1 LKISKEL
8 KTGVILLLAIGLLVT
23 GVNFLKGH
31 SFFGGDDKYVAY
43 FPNSGNLAP
52 ASSVYVNGVA
62 IGKVLAVEYVD
73 KGSVNRKVKVS
84 FSISNSDVKIPRGSV
99 IEIGGVDLLTKG
111 LLIKMNSDLS
121 KGYYKEGEAIQGIVA
136 VDMVSQLKEYADP
149 ISQKIQKMMVSIDE
163 TVNSLNSFWD
173 TTATSEIEESMQEIK
188 IAIRRFG
195 NVAVEVEDLV
205 ASEKLKLGRIFSN
218 VESITNNL
226 KASNEK
232 IAGIIGNTKKI
243 TDDLVTVNYKAVVE
257 DAQKTIQKLNNTLDA
272 VNSGEGTMGKL
283 LKDEKLYNELVNTNK
298 RMQDL
303 VEDIELHPERY
314 IHFSVLGAKTKGVP
328 LNGRD
333 ERKLRKL
340 LDTIPD

>member
-1 LKISKEL
+1 MKISKEL
-8 KTGVILLLAIGLLVT
+8 KVGIITLVAIGLLVT

-31 SFFGGDDKYVAY
+31 SFFGGDDNYVAY

-62 IGKVLAVEYVD
+62 IGKVLSVEYMN
-73 KGSVNRKVKVS
+73 KGSVNRKVKVV
-84 FSISNSDVKIPRGSV
+84 FTIQNDEIKIPRGSRV
-99 IEIGGVDLLTKG
+99 EIGGIDLLTKG
-111 LLIKMNSDLS
+111 LLITMNSDLS
-121 KGYYKEGEAIQGIVA
+121 KGYYKSGEPIQGVVA

-163 TVNSLNSFWD
+163 TISSLNSFWD

-205 ASEKLKLGRIFSN
+205 ASEKAKLGRIFAN

-226 KASNEK
+226 KLSNEK

-243 TDDLVTVNYKAVVE
+243 TDDLVTVDYKGTVA
-257 DAQKTIQKLNNTLDA
+257 DAQKTIQKLNNTLEA
-272 VNSGEGTMGKL
+272 VNSGEGTIGKL
-283 LKDEKLYNELVNTNK
+283 LKDEKLYNELVNTN
-298 RMQDL
+298 RQMQEL
-303 VEDIELHPERY
+303 VDDIQLHPERY

-328 LNGRD
+328 LSPRD
-333 ERKLRKL
+333 EKKLRTL

>member
-1 LKISKEL
+1 MKISKEL
-8 KTGVILLLAIGLLVT
+8 KVGIITLLAIGLLVT

-52 ASSVYVNGVA
+52 ATSVYVNGVA
-62 IGKVLAVEYVD
+62 IGKVLSVEYMVN
-73 KGSVNRKVKVS
+73 GSVNRKVKVL
-84 FSISNSDVKIPRGSV
+84 FTIQNSDIKIPRGSV
-99 IEIGGVDLLTKG
+99 IEIGGIDLLNKG
-111 LLIKMNSDLS
+111 LLIGMNSDLS
-121 KGYYKEGEAIQGIVA
+121 KGYYKPGEPIQGTVA

-205 ASEKLKLGRIFSN
+205 ASEKAKLGRIFAN

-226 KASNEK
+226 KTSNEK
-232 IAGIIGNTKKI
+232 IAGIIGNAQKI
-243 TDDLVTVNYKAVVE
+243 TDDLVTVNYKGVVE
-257 DAQKTIQKLNNTLDA
+257 DAQKTIQKLNTTLEA
-272 VNSGEGTMGKL
+272 VNSGQGTLGKL
-283 LKDEKLYNELVNTNK
+283 LKDEQLYNELNKTNQK
-298 RMQDL
+298 MQDL

-333 ERKLRKL
+333 EKKLRKL